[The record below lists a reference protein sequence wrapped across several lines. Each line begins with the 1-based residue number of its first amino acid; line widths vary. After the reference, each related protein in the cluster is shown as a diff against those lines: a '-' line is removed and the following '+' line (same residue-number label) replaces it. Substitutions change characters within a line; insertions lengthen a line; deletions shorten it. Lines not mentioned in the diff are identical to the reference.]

1 MTLIPAPAY
10 ALARAAWIRLVIR
23 HADGRFTRLEGEPR
37 ADYAAALAASG
48 RPART
53 DIRDRGDAARDTA
66 QRRGW
71 KARLVRRRAPVCP
84 HPERGPADGAADPS
98 RTMTPPETMT
108 RPRRLAAMLRP
119 DHARARRDDAPEATD
134 VGAPAVRAE
143 APPGLWGPDG
153 NGRPL
158 ALVDAPQTT
167 GRTKP
172 DAEGGETPVASTE
185 DPGGR
190 RAQTI
195 RTAGGSK
202 VRRVNLRGRAP
213 KLNHILVEGEGR
225 GWLAR
230 SPRSRRRDTDA
241 RASRAAQTRPAVS
254 SHSAPIGPSG

>member
-1 MTLIPAPAY
+1 
-10 ALARAAWIRLVIR
+10 
-23 HADGRFTRLEGEPR
+23 
-37 ADYAAALAASG
+37 
-48 RPART
+48 
-53 DIRDRGDAARDTA
+53 
-66 QRRGW
+66 
-71 KARLVRRRAPVCP
+71 
-84 HPERGPADGAADPS
+84 
-98 RTMTPPETMT
+98 MTPPETMT

-119 DHARARRDDAPEATD
+119 DHARARCDDAPEATD

-153 NGRPL
+153 GTAGHWRWWMPRRR
-158 ALVDAPQTT
+158 Q
-167 GRTKP
+167 GGHEP

-225 GWLAR
+225 G
-230 SPRSRRRDTDA
+230 
-241 RASRAAQTRPAVS
+241 
-254 SHSAPIGPSG
+254 